1 VNRHGLTGLLVP
13 PGDADRLAE
22 ALSRLLSDDALRTS
36 LGQAARVRVTRE
48 FSAEA
53 MIERT
58 LAVYD
63 EVLAASDG
71 VGLMPELLR

>member
-1 VNRHGLTGLLVP
+1 MP
-13 PGDADRLAE
+13 PGDANALGE
-22 ALSRLLSDDALRTS
+22 ALSRLLSDDALRAS
-36 LGQAARVRVTRE
+36 LGQAGRARVTRD

-63 EVLAASDG
+63 EVLAGSG
-71 VGLMPELLR
+71 RVGLAPELLQ